1 MHSNLF
7 YPAKSGIRLV
17 AILSVTLCMGMYL
30 IFEIFDL
37 DGSKFHIDVVDLD
50 GTNCFELRSG
60 QIIRADSGPSNFLG
74 NLPRVSFFSR
84 QMSYLSYLHPLNS
97 SAKMMSFRNLSLPTA
112 QLDYARPPKL
122 PRSEHTSET
131 ISADEPA

>member
-7 YPAKSGIRLV
+7 YRAQSGIRLTAV
-17 AILSVTLCMGMYL
+17 LSVALCMGMYL

-50 GTNCFELRSG
+50 GTSCFELRSG
-60 QIIRADSGPSNFLG
+60 KILRADSDSSNFLDK
-74 NLPRVSFFSR
+74 LSRAPLFSR
-84 QMSYLSYLHPLNS
+84 QMSYLSYHLPLNS

-112 QLDYARPPKL
+112 QIDYVRPPKL
-122 PRSEHTSET
+122 PRSEHTSVT
-131 ISADEPA
+131 ISTDEPA